1 MLMQNISKETI
12 QPFSIGNE
20 ERVTGS
26 YMAVDAGVP
35 VRKEKRAM
43 VEKFVGPIKPGAVV
57 DIPEGLTACMGGIKP
72 RGSYLAQIGVADK
85 LAPVT
90 ADKLAPVK

>member
-1 MLMQNISKETI
+1 MLFRNDSKQEI
-12 QPFSIGNE
+12 APFSIGNE
-20 ERVTGS
+20 EKVIGH

-35 VRKEKRAM
+35 IRKERRAM

-57 DIPEGLTACMGGIKP
+57 EIPDGLASCMGGIKP

-85 LAPVT
+85 LV
-90 ADKLAPVK
+90 PVK